1 MRSIRILGSN
11 RFVYEWNRSLEPC
24 LPTEEDRARLRQ
36 LADGYDEAE
45 HERIRRLAFPAPPPE
60 HD

>member
-1 MRSIRILGSN
+1 MGSN
-11 RFVYEWNRSLEPC
+11 RFVYEWNRSLEPFR
-24 LPTEEDRARLRQ
+24 PTEEDRARLRQ

-45 HERIRRLAFPAPPPE
+45 HDRIRRLAFPAPPPE